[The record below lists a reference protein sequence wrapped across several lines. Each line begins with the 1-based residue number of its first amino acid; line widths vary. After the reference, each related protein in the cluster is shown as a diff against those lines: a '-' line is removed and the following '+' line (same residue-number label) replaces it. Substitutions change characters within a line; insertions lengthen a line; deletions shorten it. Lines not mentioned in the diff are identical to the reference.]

1 MMFGSNPNQQQ
12 HSLRNR
18 NGMAG
23 GPAETDFMA
32 AAAEADQRRF
42 QQFGYNPGSMR
53 GLAEPGIAHGGGI
66 NSGTSYSNNNS
77 R

>member
-1 MMFGSNPNQQQ
+1 
-12 HSLRNR
+12 
-18 NGMAG
+18 MAG
-23 GPAETDFMA
+23 VPPETDFMA

-53 GLAEPGIAHGGGI
+53 GLAEPGIAHGSSAT
-66 NSGTSYSNNNS
+66 NLP